1 MDLLNLGKSKLRE
14 AILRLYFVEPDN
26 EYYLRQLE
34 KILKATVGNIRRELL
49 NLKKAGI
56 FLSHKKG
63 RLDFYYLDKKYP
75 LFNEL
80 KQIVNKTIGLVDEIK
95 KEIAKIKGIETAF
108 IYGPIAKGENNL
120 KAEVFI
126 FIIGQP
132 DKKKISGSMR
142 TLEKKLKRKINIYS
156 INRKE
161 FIFKKDIKDFFIFD
175 LLKRPKIFLVGD
187 KNINL
192 S

>member
-1 MDLLNLGKSKLRE
+1 MDLFNLGKSKLRE

-56 FLSHKKG
+56 FLSRKKG
-63 RLDFYYLDKKYP
+63 RLDFYYLNKKYP

-95 KEIAKIKGIETAF
+95 KEINKIREIETAF
-108 IYGPIAKGENNL
+108 IYGPVAKGENSL
-120 KAEVFI
+120 KSEIFI

-132 DKKKISGSMR
+132 DKKKLLLFTRKS
-142 TLEKKLKRKINIYS
+142 EKKLKRKINIYAIS
-156 INRKE
+156 RKE
-161 FIFKKDIKDFFIFD
+161 YIFKKDIKDFFIFD
-175 LLKRPKIFLVGD
+175 LLKRPKIFLIGD
-187 KNINL
+187 KNVI
-192 S
+192 